1 MLETRTATQIPQ
13 ANQEQGES
21 TMSELDIGAEQVAQL
36 FRRIGGNNL
45 EESRYAYRKILYAGA
60 MKILRDFPEII
71 IGPPPDPSPQ
81 PQPQPQQ
88 QQQQQQQQ
96 QEHPAFGGGAG
107 GNPGRGP
114 GTAGEKP
121 PYRPSVVCQL
131 VCIASGE

>member
-21 TMSELDIGAEQVAQL
+21 TMSELDIGAEQIAQL
-36 FRRIGGNNL
+36 FGRIGGKNL

-60 MKILRDFPEII
+60 MKILRDFPEIV

-81 PQPQPQQ
+81 
-88 QQQQQQQQ
+88 QQQ
-96 QEHPAFGGGAG
+96 QEHPVFGGGAG

-114 GTAGEKP
+114 GIAGEKP
-121 PYRPSVVCQL
+121 PYRPSAVCQL
-131 VCIASGE
+131 VCIASGD